1 MYIKIIAAVIT
12 SILSVVCFLPYL
24 RDIFKRKSTPHIYS
38 WLVWSIL
45 QAEGTI
51 AIIVGHGSYGALGIG
66 IGTLF
71 CVLIFFL
78 SFKYGTKNITRFD
91 TICLIGSIL
100 SIILWIF
107 TKNPLLAVILISVI
121 DIMAFMPTYRKGYEE
136 PHTETVSTYLFSSIS
151 SMFALIAL
159 TNYSVVTVLYI
170 ASLVLSN
177 GIFVILLLYRRGK
190 VPKQDVLT
198 IH

>member
-1 MYIKIIAAVIT
+1 MDIKIIAAIIT
-12 SILSVVCFLPYL
+12 SILSIVCFLPYL

-71 CVLIFFL
+71 CIAIFIL
-78 SFKYGTKNITRFD
+78 SFKYGTKNITKFD
-91 TICLIGSIL
+91 TICLVGSAL
-100 SIILWIF
+100 SIVLWIF
-107 TKNPLLAVILISVI
+107 TKNPLTAVILISFI
-121 DIMAFMPTYRKGYEE
+121 DFMAFMPTYRKGYEE
-136 PHTETVSTYLFSSIS
+136 PYTETVSTYLWSSIS
-151 SMFALIAL
+151 SMFAIVAL
-159 TNYSVVTVLYI
+159 TDYSVVTVLYL

-177 GIFVILLLYRRGK
+177 GTFVLLLLCRRSK
-190 VPKQDVLT
+190 AIKS
-198 IH
+198 